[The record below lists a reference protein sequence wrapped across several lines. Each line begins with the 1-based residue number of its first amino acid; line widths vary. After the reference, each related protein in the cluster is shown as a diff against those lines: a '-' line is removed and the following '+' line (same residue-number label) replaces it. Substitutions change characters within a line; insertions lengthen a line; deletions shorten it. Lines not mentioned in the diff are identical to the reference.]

1 MNEEVQIHS
10 QPTYSILAFKAA
22 ELPKP
27 YVGFIFSYWLK
38 SFRHGNPFIKKA
50 NPGAYYKHYHT
61 YIENLL
67 NKPDS
72 TIRLAV
78 LSDDHDVVLGFSVVR
93 EDVLD
98 YIFVQTNHRRQGIA
112 KKLVPP
118 GITTISHTTQL
129 ATRIWQKKYKEIKFN
144 PFA

>member
-1 MNEEVQIHS
+1 MSELN
-10 QPTYSILAFKAA
+10 PTYSIISYPAKD
-22 ELPKP
+22 LPEA
-27 YVGFIFSYWLK
+27 YTALIFSRWLR
-38 SFRHGNPFIKKA
+38 SFRNGNPFIKKA
-50 NPGAYYKHYHT
+50 DPGGYYKHYHA

-67 NKPDS
+67 SKPDS
-72 TIRLAV
+72 VVRLAV
-78 LSDDHDVVLGFSVVR
+78 LSDDHDVALGFSVVR

-98 YIFVQTNHRRQGIA
+98 YVHVQVNHRRQGIA

-129 ATRIWQKKYKEIKFN
+129 ALGIWQEKYKEIKFN